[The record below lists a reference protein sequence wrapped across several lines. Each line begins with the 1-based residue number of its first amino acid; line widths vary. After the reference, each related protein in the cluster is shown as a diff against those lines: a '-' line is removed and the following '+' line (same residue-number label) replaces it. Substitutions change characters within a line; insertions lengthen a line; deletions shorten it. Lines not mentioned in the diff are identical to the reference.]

1 MKKLFIPLFASIL
14 FGFTAQAQTSKI
26 ELEKLFGPLITQE
39 VPASLQ
45 SKQVSAFEQVLPV
58 FGKKGG
64 KIVLVVN
71 EYGIKNFYTSKG
83 VTANAETMA
92 LFETHLNA
100 SSTSTDRCGFFCW
113 LGLIRDLLTLII
125 EVFNP

>member
-1 MKKLFIPLFASIL
+1 M
-14 FGFTAQAQTSKI
+14 
-26 ELEKLFGPLITQE
+26 
-39 VPASLQ
+39 
-45 SKQVSAFEQVLPV
+45 LPV
-58 FGKKGG
+58 YGKKGG

-83 VTANAETMA
+83 VVANADTMA
-92 LFETHLNA
+92 QFETRLNE
-100 SSTSTDRCGFFCW
+100 SSSSTDRCGFFCW